1 MRYRKALRQA
11 WQCLGLFFLLL
22 TMLPAAAGGGEPFLF
37 QAPQAGW
44 LRDAG
49 GRLGI
54 AEVAADGTAFQ
65 PFDGSLGE
73 GHTDAAYWLRL
84 TLPDGMAGEQ
94 WLDVPL
100 PVLDDVRLYQRAAAD
115 GAWLERRGGNALP
128 FDAREGPYRNASF
141 SLGQPQAGEVLY
153 LRIRSS
159 SALTAIPRLWRA
171 AALRAENERQ
181 TLAAGA
187 YLGIMAGMTLFSLA
201 GWLTTRRGLY
211 GVFALFVAC
220 SALRWA
226 ALDGLLGEYLFAS
239 DARLSLL
246 VGNALLGAQALTGS
260 WCQIRLLQLRQGFP
274 WLLRYYRWCGMVLGA
289 LAMALPQPEYSGSIE
304 WLLFLLL
311 LPAPLLSIPAY
322 ARLWRGGRLSERL
335 MAVALPLH
343 FCVMLPAI
351 LGVMGW
357 LPFLP
362 GWAYLARWAGLPVL
376 LTLHVGI
383 VLQMRDAERARD
395 DAERQV
401 AAALQASRQERAARQ
416 EQQRFLEMM
425 AHEVRTPMAVIDAA
439 AHNLRLL
446 DQVGGEPALRESRY
460 RSIQQAVTRMRT
472 LMELI
477 EAQEWLSDGNVPPGD
492 ERLDL
497 ERVTRELLASLD
509 LASAAR
515 VVLTAEAGLAP
526 FRGDAR
532 LMYFA
537 LLNLLDNALKYA
549 DPGTPV
555 CIDIGTDAA
564 GRGLSWRIRDHGPGI
579 PAGKED
585 MIFDKYR
592 RLDEAGT
599 KPGLGLGL
607 ALARRIIERQAG
619 HVRVDRA
626 WRDGACFAVWL
637 PAA

>member
-1 MRYRKALRQA
+1 
-11 WQCLGLFFLLL
+11 
-22 TMLPAAAGGGEPFLF
+22 MLPARPAVAGGFEPFLF
-37 QAPQAGW
+37 QAPQAAW

-54 AEVAADGTAFQ
+54 ADVLANGAGFL
-65 PFDGSLGE
+65 PFDGSLSL

-84 TLPDGMAGEQ
+84 TLPDGMVGEQ

-100 PVLDDVRLYQRAAAD
+100 PVLDDVRLYQRDAD
-115 GAWLERRGGNALP
+115 GIWLERRGGSALP
-128 FDAREGPYRNASF
+128 FDAREGPYRSASF
-141 SLGQPQAGEVLY
+141 SLGQPRAGDVLY

-187 YLGIMAGMTLFSLA
+187 YLGIMAGMTVFSLA
-201 GWLTTRRGLY
+201 GWLTTRRSLY

-226 ALDGLLGEYLFAS
+226 ALDGLLGEYLFAQ

-246 VGNALLGAQALTGS
+246 VGNALLGAQTLTGS
-260 WCQIRLLQLRQGFP
+260 WCQIRLLRLQHGFP
-274 WLLRYYRWCGMVLGA
+274 WLLRYYRWCGMALGA
-289 LAMALPQPEYSGSIE
+289 LAMALPQPEYAGPLE
-304 WLLFLLL
+304 LLLFVLL

-322 ARLWRGGRLSERL
+322 ARLWGGGSLSERL

-351 LGVMGW
+351 LGVIGW

-362 GWAYLARWAGLPVL
+362 GWAYLARWAGLPVM

-395 DAERQV
+395 DAERQ
-401 AAALQASRQERAARQ
+401 AAMALQVSRQDRAARQ

-425 AHEVRTPMAVIDAA
+425 THEVRTPMAVIDAA

-477 EAQEWLSDGNVPPGD
+477 EAQEWLSDDNVPPGD

-509 LASAAR
+509 PASAAR

-555 CIDIGTDAA
+555 CIDIGAGTDAA